1 MKISKLLIMLTFL
14 TALSTI
20 STTKSKSKSKWKI
33 NLLPNKEYEIENP
46 FPFTFEEK
54 CKFKYE
60 NPSDKIS
67 LKLIKGKAFSSSGRK
82 LIIIME
88 FILTQVSIA
97 YDSNLN
103 Y

>member
-67 LKLIKGKAFSSSGRK
+67 LKLIKGKAFSNFEELSKNQTNFNDNENKKNGK
-82 LIIIME
+82 E
-88 FILTQVSIA
+88 FSA
-97 YDSNLN
+97 
-103 Y
+103 